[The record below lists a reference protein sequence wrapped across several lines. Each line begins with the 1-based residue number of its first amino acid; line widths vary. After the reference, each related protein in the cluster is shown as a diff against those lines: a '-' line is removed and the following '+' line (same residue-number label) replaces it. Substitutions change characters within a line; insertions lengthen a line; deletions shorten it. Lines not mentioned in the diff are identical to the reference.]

1 MLELPELSVTVIETT
16 LSSIRTVPIGGFW
29 VIVGFISQL
38 SVTVTKELKSVT
50 INSQLELKYLFVFN
64 GHDNI
69 GFIVSN
75 NVRLKSQFEKF
86 PEASVIVK
94 VMIVSE
100 FIMEPIAGY
109 WKTEGFK
116 SQLSEFDK
124 IKEV

>member
-1 MLELPELSVTVIETT
+1 MVELPELSVTVIETT
-16 LSSIRTVPIGGFW
+16 LSSKRTVPTGRFW
-29 VIVGFISQL
+29 VIVGFTSQL

-69 GFIVSN
+69 GLIVSN

-100 FIMEPIAGY
+100 FTIEPIVGY
-109 WKTEGFK
+109 WETEGFK
-116 SQLSEFDK
+116 SQLSDFDK

>member
-1 MLELPELSVTVIETT
+1 M
-16 LSSIRTVPIGGFW
+16 
-29 VIVGFISQL
+29 
-38 SVTVTKELKSVT
+38 
-50 INSQLELKYLFVFN
+50 FN

-100 FIMEPIAGY
+100 FTMEPIDGY

>member
-1 MLELPELSVTVIETT
+1 VGLIVSKRDNVKLQLVELPELSVTVIETT

-29 VIVGFISQL
+29 VIVGFTLQL

-100 FIMEPIAGY
+100 FTMEPIDGY
-109 WKTEGFK
+109 
-116 SQLSEFDK
+116 
-124 IKEV
+124 

>member
-1 MLELPELSVTVIETT
+1 MGLIVSKRDNVKLQLLELPELSVTVIETT

-29 VIVGFISQL
+29 VIVGFTLQL

-75 NVRLKSQFEKF
+75 NVRLKSQLEKF

-100 FIMEPIAGY
+100 FTMEPIAGY
-109 WKTEGFK
+109 
-116 SQLSEFDK
+116 
-124 IKEV
+124 